1 MLEPGPG
8 GPGGTLPE
16 AAYADWRIALAALL
30 VPAAATV
37 LVTWVGSRVKAP
49 TPTPPAPEPT
59 STQPVSPSRPLTEES
74 TDVAISVLQRM
85 LDKVQE
91 QLDDQER
98 EHRRAV
104 AELGRR
110 HEAALAAQAKRHDA
124 AMAALGKR
132 HDRIVAE
139 NSEFRVA
146 NARLEL
152 KVETL
157 SDQVTTLRGELED
170 RR

>member
-49 TPTPPAPEPT
+49 TPTPPAPET
-59 STQPVSPSRPLTEES
+59 ATQSVSRPLTEES

-104 AELGRR
+104 ADLGRR